1 MAKQHVNSIHMKT
14 NNVFHKKDKKK
25 SIAFFFFLINFFNPF
40 LIPFLDWMNK
50 IKRTQPVGLN
60 QRPITLFFL
69 FKSENYQESYN
80 SN

>member
-1 MAKQHVNSIHMKT
+1 MFST
-14 NNVFHKKDKKK
+14 KKIKRNPLP
-25 SIAFFFFLINFFNPF
+25 FFFLINFFNPF